1 MSTTGGNVSVTRGAF
16 IVLEGL
22 DRSGKSTQVGL
33 LEKRLKAE
41 GREVRVMR
49 FPGRLFLF
57 SFSLSVF
64 LWVMRERERDW
75 AGVLAEVEK
84 SWHLFAVW
92 TRERE
97 MWEAEWEVMS
107 LGWWWRRGHTSGGEL
122 CR

>member
-49 FPGRLFLF
+49 FPGRFFPLF
-57 SFSLSVF
+57 SFSSSVF
-64 LWVMRERERDW
+64 LWVIGESE
-75 AGVLAEVEK
+75 G
-84 SWHLFAVW
+84 
-92 TRERE
+92 
-97 MWEAEWEVMS
+97 
-107 LGWWWRRGHTSGGEL
+107 LGRSVGGS
-122 CR
+122 